1 MNKAYHRKVA
11 ILAFRAVLLTRY
23 AWGRLTGMPAQSNL
37 AAVLHGIGDLRIEDH
52 PMPVPGPNEVVVEV
66 RSVGICGSDVHYYE
80 HGRIGDHVV
89 RTPMVLGH
97 ESSGVV
103 VDSGTSG
110 LAVGQRVTMEPG
122 VPCGHCDQCR
132 RGNYNLCPDVVF
144 FATPPVD
151 GSLARY
157 VAVNAAFAHPVPDSM
172 SDDAAALIE
181 PLSVGLW
188 ANRKGGT
195 GIGSR
200 VLVTGAGPIG
210 VLCAL
215 TARAAGAGWV
225 GLADVHPARLK
236 AASAFEVD
244 EVIDAR
250 EGVDYADFRP
260 EVLLECSGAPPVVTA
275 GVKALRPLGRAV
287 LVGMGP
293 SEEQNLPVSTI
304 QNRELTVTG
313 TFRYAHTYP
322 DAIAMVAGGR
332 INLDA
337 LVGARLPLSE
347 SEAALK
353 MGHTDPSVLKTVVL
367 PQE

>member
-1 MNKAYHRKVA
+1 MDSY
-11 ILAFRAVLLTRY
+11 
-23 AWGRLTGMPAQSNL
+23 GRLRGMPAQSNL

-89 RTPMVLGH
+89 RAPMVLGH
-97 ESSGVV
+97 ESSGVI
-103 VDSGTSG
+103 VDPGTSS
-110 LAVGQRVTMEPG
+110 LAAGRRVAMEPG

-188 ANRKGGT
+188 ANRRAGT

-236 AASAFEVD
+236 AAAAFEVD

-250 EGVDYADFRP
+250 EGVDYGSFRP
-260 EVLLECSGAPPVVTA
+260 DVLLECSGAPPVVSA
-275 GVKALRPLGRAV
+275 GIRALRPLGTAV
-287 LVGMGP
+287 LVGMGA
-293 SEEQNLPVSTI
+293 SEEQSLPVSMI

-322 DAIAMVAGGR
+322 DAIAMVAAGR
-332 INLDA
+332 IDLDA
-337 LVGARLPLSE
+337 LVGARLPLAD

-353 MGHTDPSVLKTVVL
+353 MGHTDPSVLKTMVL
-367 PQE
+367 PQD

>member
-1 MNKAYHRKVA
+1 MA
-11 ILAFRAVLLTRY
+11 
-23 AWGRLTGMPAQSNL
+23 AQSNL

-52 PMPVPGPNEVVVEV
+52 PVPVAGPNQVVVEV

-89 RTPMVLGH
+89 RAPMVLGH

-103 VDSGTSG
+103 VERGPGATA
-110 LAVGQRVTMEPG
+110 LEIGQRVAVEPG
-122 VPCGHCDQCR
+122 VPCGHCEQCR
-132 RGNYNLCPDVVF
+132 RGTYNLCPDVVF
-144 FATPPVD
+144 FATPPVH
-151 GSLARY
+151 GSLAHY
-157 VAVNAAFAHPVPDSM
+157 VAVHEAFAHPVPDSM

-188 ANRKGGT
+188 ANRKAGT

-215 TARAAGAGWV
+215 TARAAGASWI

-236 AASAFEVD
+236 VAEGFDVD
-244 EVIDAR
+244 DVIDAR
-250 EGVDYADFRP
+250 EDVDYADFKP
-260 EVLLECSGAPPVVTA
+260 DVLLECSGAPPVVTA
-275 GVKALRPLGRAV
+275 GVTALQPLGRAV

-293 SEEQNLPVSTI
+293 SAEQSLPVSLI

-322 DAIAMVAGGR
+322 AAIALVSAGR
-332 INLDA
+332 IDLDA
-337 LVGARLPLSE
+337 LVGARLPLAE
-347 SEAALK
+347 SEQALK

-367 PQE
+367 VQE

>member
-1 MNKAYHRKVA
+1 
-11 ILAFRAVLLTRY
+11 
-23 AWGRLTGMPAQSNL
+23 MPAQSNL
-37 AAVLHGIGDLRIEDH
+37 AAVLHGIGDLRVEEH
-52 PMPVPGPNEVVVEV
+52 PMPTPGPNEVVVEI

-80 HGRIGDHVV
+80 HGRIGDYVV
-89 RTPMVLGH
+89 NSPMVLGH

-103 VDSGTSG
+103 VDRGAGVT
-110 LAVGQRVTMEPG
+110 APQIGQRVAVEPG
-122 VPCGHCDQCR
+122 VPCGHCEQCR
-132 RGNYNLCPDVVF
+132 RGNYNLCPNVVF

-151 GSLARY
+151 GALARY
-157 VAVNAAFAHPVPDSM
+157 VSVHQAFAHPVPDSM

-188 ANRKGGT
+188 ANRRAGT

-215 TARAAGAGWV
+215 AARAAGATWI
-225 GLADVHPARLK
+225 GLADVHPARLE
-236 AASAFEVD
+236 AARAFDVD
-244 EVIDAR
+244 DVIDAR
-250 EGVDYADFRP
+250 AGVDYADFKP
-260 EVLLECSGAPPVVTA
+260 DVLLECSGAPPVVTA
-275 GVKALRPLGRAV
+275 GIKALQPLGRAV

-293 SEEQNLPVSTI
+293 SAEQSMPVSVI
-304 QNRELTVTG
+304 QSRELTVTG

-322 DAIAMVAGGR
+322 DAIALVAAGR

-337 LVGARLPLSE
+337 LVGARLPLAE

-353 MGHTDPSVLKTVVL
+353 MGHTDPSVLKTMVVVK
-367 PQE
+367 E

>member
-1 MNKAYHRKVA
+1 MA
-11 ILAFRAVLLTRY
+11 
-23 AWGRLTGMPAQSNL
+23 AQSNL
-37 AAVLHGIGDLRIEDH
+37 AAVLHGIGDLRVEDH
-52 PMPVPGPNEVVVEV
+52 PMPVPGPNQVVVEI

-89 RTPMVLGH
+89 TSPMVLGH

-103 VDSGTSG
+103 VDRGPGATALEVG
-110 LAVGQRVTMEPG
+110 RRVAVEPG
-122 VPCGHCDQCR
+122 VPCGHCEQCR
-132 RGNYNLCPDVVF
+132 RGSYNLCPDVVF
-144 FATPPVD
+144 LATPPVD
-151 GSLARY
+151 GALARY
-157 VAVNAAFAHPVPDSM
+157 VAVHEAFAHPVPDSM

-188 ANRKGGT
+188 ANRRAGT

-215 TARAAGAGWV
+215 AARAAGAGWV

-236 AASAFEVD
+236 AAEAFDVD
-244 EVIDAR
+244 EVVDAR
-250 EGVDYADFRP
+250 ENVDYADFKP
-260 EVLLECSGAPPVVTA
+260 DVLLERSGAPPVVSA
-275 GVKALRPLGRAV
+275 GIRALQPLGRAV

-293 SEEQNLPVSTI
+293 SAEQSLPVSLI

-322 DAIAMVAGGR
+322 DAIALVSSGR
-332 INLDA
+332 IDLDA
-337 LVGARLPLSE
+337 LVGARLPLAG

-353 MGHTDPSVLKTVVL
+353 MGHTDPSVLKTMVL
-367 PQE
+367 VQE

>member
-1 MNKAYHRKVA
+1 MA
-11 ILAFRAVLLTRY
+11 
-23 AWGRLTGMPAQSNL
+23 AQTNL
-37 AAVLHGIGDLRIEDH
+37 AAVLHGIGDLRVEEH
-52 PMPVPGPNEVVVEV
+52 PMPTPGANEVVVEI

-80 HGRIGDHVV
+80 HGRIGDFVV
-89 RTPMVLGH
+89 SSPMVLGH

-103 VDSGTSG
+103 VDRGPGVTAPEIG
-110 LAVGQRVTMEPG
+110 ARVAVEPG
-122 VPCGHCDQCR
+122 VPCGHCEQCR
-132 RGNYNLCPDVVF
+132 RGNYNLCPNVVF

-151 GSLARY
+151 GALARY
-157 VAVNAAFAHPVPDSM
+157 VTVHEAFAHPVPDSI

-188 ANRKGGT
+188 ANRRAGT

-210 VLCAL
+210 VLAAL
-215 TARAAGAGWV
+215 SAQAAGAAWI
-225 GLADVHPARLK
+225 GLADVHPARLE
-236 AASAFEVD
+236 AARKFDVD
-244 EVIDAR
+244 DVIDAR
-250 EGVDYADFRP
+250 SGVDYADFRP
-260 EVLLECSGAPPVVTA
+260 DVLLECSGAPAVVTA
-275 GVKALRPLGRAV
+275 GIRALQPLGHAV

-293 SEEQNLPVSTI
+293 APEQSLPVSAI

-322 DAIAMVAGGR
+322 DAIALVAAGR
-332 INLDA
+332 IDLDA
-337 LVGARLPLSE
+337 LVGARLPLAE

-367 PQE
+367 VQE

>member
-1 MNKAYHRKVA
+1 MAER
-11 ILAFRAVLLTRY
+11 
-23 AWGRLTGMPAQSNL
+23 SNA
-37 AAVLHGIGDLRIEDH
+37 AAVLHGVGDLRIEDR
-52 PMPVPGPNEVVVEV
+52 PRPVPGPHEVVVEV
-66 RSVGICGSDVHYYE
+66 RSVGVCGSDVHYYE

-89 RTPMVLGH
+89 RAPMVLGH

-103 VDSGTSG
+103 VDPGTSG
-110 LAVGQRVTMEPG
+110 LAAGQRVAIEPG
-122 VPCGHCDQCR
+122 VPCGNCDQCR
-132 RGNYNLCPDVVF
+132 RGSYNLCPHVVF

-157 VAVNAAFAHPVPDSM
+157 VAVHAAFAHPVPDAL

-188 ANRKGGT
+188 ANRRAGT
-195 GIGSR
+195 GIGDR

-215 TARAAGAGWV
+215 TARVAGAGWV
-225 GLADVHPARLK
+225 GLADVHPARL
-236 AASAFEVD
+236 AAAAAFGVD
-244 EVIDAR
+244 RVIDGR
-250 EGVDYADFRP
+250 EGVDYATFRP
-260 EVLLECSGAPPVVTA
+260 DVLLECSGAPVVVGA
-275 GVKALRPLGRAV
+275 GIRALRPRGRAV

-293 SEEQNLPVSTI
+293 SEEQTLPVSVM

-322 DAIAMVAGGR
+322 DAIAMVAAGR
-332 INLDA
+332 IDLDA
-337 LVGARLPLSE
+337 LVGARLPLADA
-347 SEAALK
+347 EAALR

-367 PQE
+367 PQQ

>member
-1 MNKAYHRKVA
+1 MA
-11 ILAFRAVLLTRY
+11 
-23 AWGRLTGMPAQSNL
+23 AQPNL
-37 AAVLHGIGDLRIEDH
+37 AAVLHGVGDVRIEER
-52 PMPVPGPNEVVVEV
+52 PMPTPGRNDVVVEI

-80 HGRIGDHVV
+80 HGRIGDFVV
-89 RTPMVLGH
+89 ESPMVLGH

-103 VDSGTSG
+103 VDRGPGVTALQVG
-110 LAVGQRVTMEPG
+110 ERVAVEPG
-122 VPCGHCDQCR
+122 VPCGHCEQCR
-132 RGNYNLCPDVVF
+132 RGTYNLCPHVAF

-151 GSLARY
+151 GALARY
-157 VAVNAAFAHPVPDSM
+157 VTVHEAFAHPVPDSM

-188 ANRKGGT
+188 ANRRAST

-215 TARAAGAGWV
+215 TARAAGAAWV
-225 GLADVHPARLK
+225 GLADVHPARLE
-236 AASAFEVD
+236 AARKFDVD
-244 EVIDAR
+244 EVVDAR
-250 EGVDYADFRP
+250 SGVDYAGFKPD
-260 EVLLECSGAPPVVTA
+260 VLLECSGAPIVVTT
-275 GVKALRPLGRAV
+275 GIMALQPLGRAV

-293 SEEQNLPVSTI
+293 SPEQNLPVSAI

-322 DAIAMVAGGR
+322 NAIALVASGR
-332 INLDA
+332 IDLDA
-337 LVGARLPLSE
+337 LVGARMPLAE

-353 MGHTDPSVLKTVVL
+353 MGHTDPSILKTVVL
-367 PQE
+367 VQE

>member
-1 MNKAYHRKVA
+1 MA
-11 ILAFRAVLLTRY
+11 
-23 AWGRLTGMPAQSNL
+23 AQTNL
-37 AAVLHGIGDLRIEDH
+37 AAVLHGIGDVRVEEH
-52 PMPVPGPNEVVVEV
+52 PMPTPGPNEVVVEI

-80 HGRIGDHVV
+80 HGRIGDFVV
-89 RTPMVLGH
+89 SSPMVLGH

-103 VDSGTSG
+103 VDRGPGVT
-110 LAVGQRVTMEPG
+110 APRIGQRVAVEPG
-122 VPCGHCDQCR
+122 VPCGHCEQCR
-132 RGNYNLCPDVVF
+132 RGNYNLCPNVVF

-151 GSLARY
+151 GALARY
-157 VAVNAAFAHPVPDSM
+157 VAVHEAFAHPVPDSM

-188 ANRKGGT
+188 ANRRAGT

-215 TARAAGAGWV
+215 TARAAGAAWI
-225 GLADVHPARLK
+225 GLADVHPARLE
-236 AASAFEVD
+236 AARKFDVD

-250 EGVDYADFRP
+250 SGVDYAEFKPD
-260 EVLLECSGAPPVVTA
+260 VLLECTGAPPVVTA
-275 GVKALRPLGRAV
+275 GIKALQPLGRAV

-293 SEEQNLPVSTI
+293 SPEQSLPVSVI

-322 DAIAMVAGGR
+322 DAIALVAAGR

-337 LVGARLPLSE
+337 LVGARLPLAE

-353 MGHTDPSVLKTVVL
+353 MGHTDPSVLKTVVVV
-367 PQE
+367 QE

>member
-1 MNKAYHRKVA
+1 MA
-11 ILAFRAVLLTRY
+11 
-23 AWGRLTGMPAQSNL
+23 AQTNL
-37 AAVLHGIGDLRIEDH
+37 AAVLHGIGDVRVEEH
-52 PMPVPGPNEVVVEV
+52 PMPTPGPNEVVVGI

-80 HGRIGDHVV
+80 HGRIGDFVV
-89 RTPMVLGH
+89 SSPMVLGH

-103 VDSGTSG
+103 VDRGPGVT
-110 LAVGQRVTMEPG
+110 APRIGQRVAVEPG
-122 VPCGHCDQCR
+122 VPCGHCEQCR
-132 RGNYNLCPDVVF
+132 RGNYNLCPNVVF

-151 GSLARY
+151 GALARY
-157 VAVNAAFAHPVPDSM
+157 VAVHEAFAHPVPDSM

-188 ANRKGGT
+188 ANRRAGT

-215 TARAAGAGWV
+215 TARAAGAAWI
-225 GLADVHPARLK
+225 GLADVHPARLE
-236 AASAFEVD
+236 AARKFDVD

-250 EGVDYADFRP
+250 SGVDYAEFKPD
-260 EVLLECSGAPPVVTA
+260 VLLECTGAPPVVTA
-275 GVKALRPLGRAV
+275 GIKALQPLGRAV
-287 LVGMGP
+287 LVGMSP
-293 SEEQNLPVSTI
+293 SPEQSLPVSVI

-322 DAIAMVAGGR
+322 DAIALVAAGR

-337 LVGARLPLSE
+337 LVGARLPLAE

-353 MGHTDPSVLKTVVL
+353 MGHTDPSVLKTVVVV
-367 PQE
+367 QE